1 MKRLISTGGRARLS
15 FAFALSLVLAPLGV
29 VPAVA
34 AAETPVDVEVSGR
47 LLDANG
53 SPLAGVAIT
62 VWQWDEDSS
71 WQALLPSG
79 DPLVSAGDGRFA
91 MHLNRSATYTLQ
103 FMSPGASFPVQYLG
117 GTTRAP
123 LLPPGAG
130 GGATTFT
137 PEADHPLGAITLF
150 SVHTATGSVVGDED
164 GASLS
169 GSVILYDVTR
179 GEPPHADGTVDSGS
193 IAPDGSYRLEGLRS
207 DRRYTVQALVPSYLE
222 TYVGSTTQPE
232 LAHVVTVGPQRQSL
246 PEFALRRGASVSGTV
261 TADGAPLGGVF
272 VTALRWD
279 ALDLRWLAPQH
290 WDGLETATEPD
301 GTWGLALEPGARYTL
316 RFETAFTGS
325 AHPDQYLGGGTT
337 PPGPDDDEATFVLD
351 PSGATIDHAL
361 LEPPVVEPPVTGPP
375 VTGPPIGA
383 PPVVGPPVVEP
394 PTGPPATPPATS
406 RAASTTVLTLSTSS
420 ARFGAK
426 VTATVAV
433 RAAAGTPNGTVRLT
447 LDGRTLAT
455 KRPQTS
461 GTRAIVKF
469 VLPRTL
475 TTGTHRLVASAAQT
489 TTVSASTSATR
500 TLKVT
505 KAKVTLKVKGPKKWT
520 VARGER
526 PSLTVTVKG
535 TAGGPRPAGKVT
547 VKIGTKTYTKAVTA
561 GRATVRGAKLKARG
575 KVKVTITYVPKAKT
589 YTKPKAVKK
598 TVRVR

>member
-1 MKRLISTGGRARLS
+1 VKRLIITGTRARLS
-15 FAFALSLVLAPLGV
+15 IAFALSLALAPLGV
-29 VPAVA
+29 APAVA
-34 AAETPVDVEVSGR
+34 DDGTLVEVEVSGR

-62 VWQWDEDSS
+62 VWQWNEDSS

-79 DPLVSAGDGRFA
+79 DPLLSAGDGRFA
-91 MHLNRSATYTLQ
+91 MHLGRPATYTLQ
-103 FMSPGASFPVQYLG
+103 FTSPGAGFPVQYLG
-117 GTTRAP
+117 GATRAP
-123 LLPPGAG
+123 VLPPGAG
-130 GGATTFT
+130 SGPTTFT

-164 GASLS
+164 GANLS
-169 GSVILYDVTR
+169 GSVILYDVTN

-193 IAPDGSYRLEGLRS
+193 IAPDGSYRFEGLRS

-232 LAHVVTVGPQRQSL
+232 LAHVVTVGPQRESL
-246 PEFALRRGASVSGTV
+246 PTLALRRGAPVSGTV
-261 TADGAPLGGVF
+261 TGDGARLGGVF

-325 AHPDQYLGGGTT
+325 AYPDQYLGGGAT

-361 LEPPVVEPPVTGPP
+361 RKPPVIEPPVIDPP
-375 VTGPPIGA
+375 A
-383 PPVVGPPVVEP
+383 K
-394 PTGPPATPPATS
+394 PPATPPAPS

-420 ARFGAK
+420 AKFGAK
-426 VTATVAV
+426 VTATVTV
-433 RAAAGTPNGTVRLT
+433 RAASGTPNGAVRLT
-447 LDGRTLAT
+447 VDGKSLAT
-455 KRPQTS
+455 MRPQVS
-461 GTRAIVKF
+461 GTKATAKL

-475 TTGTHRLVASAAQT
+475 TTGTHRLVASTAQT
-489 TTVSASTSATR
+489 TTVTASTSATR

-505 KAKVTLKVKGPKKWT
+505 EAKVTLKVKGPKKWT
-520 VARGER
+520 IARGER
-526 PSLTVTVKG
+526 PGLTVTVKG

-547 VKIGTKTYTKAVTA
+547 VKIGTKKYTKALKA
-561 GRATVRGAKLKARG
+561 GKATVRGAKLKARG